1 MTRCRI
7 PEFCERYKIDIGIY
21 DPKSQSI
28 LPRSVKQRNKCVHI
42 HNNHYC
48 VIWKKNG
55 RESLL
60 NGVEE
65 IDRNFKYV
73 KNIINE
79 NNLKQRI
86 RYRFPKHEMIDQLEN
101 VFVFDLET
109 YNDQEFAEAYAA
121 GFI

>member
-21 DPKSQSI
+21 DLKSKRI
-28 LPRSVKQRNKCVHI
+28 LPRTVKQRDKCVHI
-42 HNNHYC
+42 HNNQYC
-48 VIWKKNG
+48 VIWKKN
-55 RESLL
+55 RKNSLL

-79 NNLKQRI
+79 NN
-86 RYRFPKHEMIDQLEN
+86 F
-101 VFVFDLET
+101 ET
-109 YNDQEFAEAYAA
+109 K
-121 GFI
+121 ISL